1 MKTNDQYRVV
11 PLKNKLF
18 GGFRLKMEKE
28 IATLMAVTL
37 ASVPREGS

>member
-1 MKTNDQYRVV
+1 MTNIGWFHQ
-11 PLKNKLF
+11 KNKLF
-18 GGFRLKMEKE
+18 GGVSLKMEKE